1 MLPYLTEQELGEL
14 DKLLSD
20 EPLTFREFI
29 HQVAPH
35 VQFYQHVEQLID
47 VLQRVADN
55 LLYRLM
61 IFMPPRHG
69 KSEIASRL
77 FTAYYLYRHPQRF
90 VGVTSYGANLAYTLS
105 RSARDNYRASGGE
118 LATEGV
124 EMWETPQGG
133 GLWAAGVGGPITGK
147 GAYLLLVDDP
157 VKNAEEAASMT
168 LREKQKE
175 WWRSTFYTRQE
186 PDAAIVVIQ
195 TRWHEDDLSG
205 WLLANETDVDSE
217 PEGWHIVCMPA
228 LAEPLPPFP
237 ASCTVEADTREPDEP
252 LCVERYPLR
261 KLQRIRANVGE
272 EVWSSLYQQR
282 PRSAEGDIFNWTWWD
297 GRNRYSA
304 DDGRTRNRAIGIWQF
319 WDTAFKDETS
329 NDPSACLEF
338 ELWPDYRLA
347 VRFVFNE
354 RIQGAF
360 LPDKIREF
368 AERANRSGKL
378 QAVVIEDKASG
389 TTSIQTLRATAPPWL
404 ANIIQAFEPT
414 GTKEYRARKAAIWC
428 ARDCVLLPHPSES
441 VPWLYD
447 FADPQAGQL
456 FRFPKA
462 AHDDMVD
469 AFSMGII
476 YVEHLLSMGWQ
487 AREGLQAYE

>member
-1 MLPYLTEQELGEL
+1 MLPYLTEQELAEL

-29 HQVAPH
+29 RTVAPH
-35 VQFYQHVEQLID
+35 VQFYAHVEDLID
-47 VLQRVADN
+47 VLQRVADG
-55 LLYRLM
+55 LLFRLM

-77 FTAYYLYRHPQRF
+77 FSAYYLYRHPGRF
-90 VGVTSYGANLAYTLS
+90 VGVTSYGANLAYALS
-105 RSARDNYRASGGE
+105 RSARDNFRAAGGE

-124 EMWETPQGG
+124 EMWETPVGG

-157 VKNAEEAASMT
+157 VKNAEEAASLA

-175 WWRSTFYTRQE
+175 WWRSTFYSRQE

-205 WLLANETDVDSE
+205 WLLAKETDMDSE
-217 PEGWHIVCMPA
+217 PERWHIVCMPA

-237 ASCTVEADTREPDEP
+237 ASCTVEPDDREPGQP
-252 LCVERYPLR
+252 LCPERYPLH

-272 EVWSSLYQQR
+272 EVWGSLYQQR
-282 PRSAEGDIFNWTWWD
+282 PRSQEGDIFNWTWWD
-297 GRNRYSA
+297 GRNRYGI
-304 DDGRTRNRAIGIWQF
+304 DDSRIRNKAVARWQF
-319 WDTAFKDETS
+319 WDTALKDASS
-329 NDPSACLEF
+329 NDPSACVEL
-338 ELWPDYRLA
+338 ELWPDYRAA

-354 RIQGAF
+354 RLQGAF

-368 AERANRSGKL
+368 AERGNRDGKL
-378 QAVVIEDKASG
+378 QAVVIEDKNSG

-404 ANIIQAFEPT
+404 ANMIQAFEPT

-428 ARDCVLLPHPSES
+428 ARDCVLLPYPAEAAA
-441 VPWLYD
+441 WLYD
-447 FADPQAGQL
+447 FADQQAGQL

-476 YVEHLLSMGWQ
+476 FVEHLLSQGWQ
-487 AREGLQAYE
+487 TREGLLVS